1 MKKYN
6 VLFLFEHCS
15 ITSGALEKIA
25 AKIDSMAEDSFLNII
40 ESDRTELTDIKEM
53 SQIIIVVEKDIGKGS
68 FLFRIIM
75 MRKVEKG

>member
-1 MKKYN
+1 
-6 VLFLFEHCS
+6 
-15 ITSGALEKIA
+15 
-25 AKIDSMAEDSFLNII
+25 MAEDSFLNII

-68 FLFRIIM
+68 FLFKIIM